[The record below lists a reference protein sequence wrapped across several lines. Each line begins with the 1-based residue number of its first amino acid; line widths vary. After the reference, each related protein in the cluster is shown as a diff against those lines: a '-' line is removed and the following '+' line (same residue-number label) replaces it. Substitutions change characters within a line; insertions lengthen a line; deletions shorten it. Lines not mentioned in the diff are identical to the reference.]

1 VPGTRNIL
9 KTGKESNSM
18 SESNRK
24 IEGFKK
30 VTLLLEAGI
39 QEKIMDLTP
48 EPVSFELVVGV
59 GPEGY
64 TTFEYELLDKKVGDI
79 LHFEIQGWR
88 FDEMF
93 GRLAVPLPEKVRRMD
108 VFFMKVTVYSI
119 EDADQTEIVR
129 AMAGRV
135 GDCGGGGGCCGNH

>member
-1 VPGTRNIL
+1 MDQS
-9 KTGKESNSM
+9 K
-18 SESNRK
+18 RK

-30 VTLLLEAGI
+30 VTVLIEAGTN
-39 QEKIMDLTP
+39 EKEMDLTP
-48 EPVSFELVVGV
+48 EPVSFEFVVGV

-64 TTFEYELLDKKVGDI
+64 TTFEYELLEKRVGDI

-93 GRLAVPLPEKVRRMD
+93 GRLAVPLPDKVRSMD
-108 VFFMKVTVYSI
+108 AFFMKVTVYGI
-119 EDADQTEIVR
+119 GDADQKEIVR

-135 GDCGGGGGCCGNH
+135 GDCGGNCCGNH

>member
-1 VPGTRNIL
+1 
-9 KTGKESNSM
+9 M

-24 IEGFKK
+24 VEGLKK
-30 VTLLLEAGI
+30 VTLLLEAGTHD
-39 QEKIMDLTP
+39 KKMDLTP
-48 EPVSFELVVGV
+48 EPASFELVVGV

-79 LHFEIQGWR
+79 LHLEVQGWR

-93 GRLAVPLPEKVRRMD
+93 GRLAVPLPENVRRMD

>member
-1 VPGTRNIL
+1 
-9 KTGKESNSM
+9 M

-24 IEGFKK
+24 IEGLKK
-30 VTLLLEAGI
+30 VILLLEAGSHA
-39 QEKIMDLTP
+39 KIMDLTL

-64 TTFEYELLDKKVGDI
+64 TDFEYELLEKKVGDI

-93 GRLAVPLPEKVRRMD
+93 GRLAVPLPEKVRAMD
-108 VFFMKVTVYSI
+108 VFFMKVTVYNI
-119 EDADQTEIVR
+119 EDADQSEIIR

-135 GDCGGGGGCCGNH
+135 GDCGGDCCGNH

>member
-1 VPGTRNIL
+1 
-9 KTGKESNSM
+9 M

-24 IEGFKK
+24 VEGFKK
-30 VTLLLEAGI
+30 VTLILEAGTH
-39 QEKIMDLTP
+39 EKIMDLTL
-48 EPVSFELVVGV
+48 EPASFELVVGV

-79 LHFEIQGWR
+79 LHLEIQGRR

-93 GRLAVPLPEKVRRMD
+93 GRLAVPLSEKARRMD

-119 EDADQTEIVR
+119 EDADQTEIIQ

-135 GDCGGGGGCCGNH
+135 RDCGGGGGCCGNH

>member
-1 VPGTRNIL
+1 
-9 KTGKESNSM
+9 M

-24 IEGFKK
+24 IEGLRK
-30 VTLLLEAGI
+30 VTLLLEAGSR
-39 QEKIMDLTP
+39 EKLMDLTP

-79 LHFEIQGWR
+79 LYLEIAGWR
-88 FDEMF
+88 FDDMF
-93 GRLAVPLPEKVRRMD
+93 GRLAVPLPEKVRGME
-108 VFFMKVTVYSI
+108 VFFMKVTVYKI
-119 EDADQTEIVR
+119 EDADQSEIVR
-129 AMAGRV
+129 AMACRV

>member
-1 VPGTRNIL
+1 
-9 KTGKESNSM
+9 M

-24 IEGFKK
+24 IEGLKK
-30 VTLLLEAGI
+30 VTLLLEAGS

-59 GPEGY
+59 GTEGY
-64 TTFEYELLDKKVGDI
+64 SSFEYELLEKKVGDI

-93 GRLAVPLPEKVRRMD
+93 GRLAIPLPEKVRGMD
-108 VFFMKVTVYSI
+108 VFFMKVTVYDI
-119 EDADQTEIVR
+119 KDADQSEIIR

-135 GDCGGGGGCCGNH
+135 GHCGGDCCGNH

>member
-1 VPGTRNIL
+1 
-9 KTGKESNSM
+9 M

-24 IEGFKK
+24 IEGLKK
-30 VTLLLEAGI
+30 VILLLEAGSHA
-39 QEKIMDLTP
+39 KIMDLTL

-64 TTFEYELLDKKVGDI
+64 TDFEYGLLEKKVGDM

-93 GRLAVPLPEKVRRMD
+93 GRLAIPLPEKVRGMD

-119 EDADQTEIVR
+119 EDADQSEIIR

-135 GDCGGGGGCCGNH
+135 GDCGGDCCGNH

>member
-1 VPGTRNIL
+1 MC
-9 KTGKESNSM
+9 ESNL
-18 SESNRK
+18 K

-30 VTLLLEAGI
+30 VTLLLEAGSR
-39 QEKIMDLTP
+39 EKLMDLTP

-79 LHFEIQGWR
+79 LHLEIQGRR

-93 GRLAVPLPEKVRRMD
+93 GRLAVPLPEKVRHMD
-108 VFFMKVTVYSI
+108 VFFMKVTVYNI

>member
-1 VPGTRNIL
+1 
-9 KTGKESNSM
+9 M

-24 IEGFKK
+24 VEGLKK
-30 VTLLLEAGI
+30 VTLLLEAGTHD
-39 QEKIMDLTP
+39 KKMDLTP
-48 EPVSFELVVGV
+48 EPASFELVVGV

-64 TTFEYELLDKKVGDI
+64 TTFEYELLGKKVGDI
-79 LHFEIQGWR
+79 LHLEIQGWR

-108 VFFMKVTVYSI
+108 VFFMKVTVFTI

-135 GDCGGGGGCCGNH
+135 GDCGGDCCGNH

>member
-1 VPGTRNIL
+1 
-9 KTGKESNSM
+9 M

-24 IEGFKK
+24 VEGFKR

-39 QEKIMDLTP
+39 HEKIMDLTP